1 MTQDLR
7 RAVEDRP
14 TVHDHLVSR
23 AMAAQDA
30 VFGDAS
36 VDRARVMESVREL
49 AGRLVAQLE
58 ALAKAG
64 YK

>member
-1 MTQDLR
+1 
-7 RAVEDRP
+7 
-14 TVHDHLVSR
+14 
-23 AMAAQDA
+23 MAAQDA